1 MAYQDIALGL
11 VFDGADV
18 GEAALTYA
26 MSLIAPA
33 DGRLTSLLC
42 VPWIE
47 ILGAPLI
54 PLADAVV
61 AQVNEERLGRAA
73 AMKTTIESAATIQAF
88 DAQVRI
94 LNERR
99 GSVIKAFSEAIRLSD
114 LCVLPRPAGEFG
126 PMKDIVEAAIFKSGR
141 PIIIVPSD
149 HIKPA
154 EFGRIVVAWDGSAR
168 AARAV
173 GDSLS
178 FLQRAKQ
185 VDIVCVSKEPSKQ
198 VSGSDLAAHLTRRC
212 KHIELIELPL
222 IGGEASWSIRE
233 YALNNRADLI
243 VMGAV
248 AHTRLFEVFLGGT
261 TDDMIIAAETP
272 VFLSY

>member
-26 MSLIAPA
+26 MSLVAPA

-42 VPWIE
+42 VPWFE
-47 ILGAPLI
+47 ILGAPII

-126 PMKDIVEAAIFKSGR
+126 AMKDIVEAALFKSGR
-141 PIIIVPSD
+141 PVIIVPSD

-154 EFGRIVVAWDGSAR
+154 EFGRIVVAWDGSAPRRASVDSRVKPCRFNNYRPVGSAILFVRKKCQARGCAPVVKFDPTVAYIR
-168 AARAV
+168 AA
-173 GDSLS
+173 GDCCATPFSL
-178 FLQRAKQ
+178 L
-185 VDIVCVSKEPSKQ
+185 
-198 VSGSDLAAHLTRRC
+198 GTRR
-212 KHIELIELPL
+212 KT
-222 IGGEASWSIRE
+222 ATK
-233 YALNNRADLI
+233 D
-243 VMGAV
+243 
-248 AHTRLFEVFLGGT
+248 
-261 TDDMIIAAETP
+261 
-272 VFLSY
+272 